1 MLHPVRLVALVL
13 ASLALS
19 ACAADQ
25 GQFPSLA
32 KRPAERISGT
42 DPARVSGTS
51 DVVAADG
58 VTAPAPL
65 PEIAASPALAARL
78 GQLVGRI
85 ETVHQRFLARR
96 PAAAA
101 RVSAAAGAAVASE
114 SWAVA
119 TVALADLES
128 ARSEAMIALA
138 DLDALWVTAR
148 IDGEEAPALA
158 AGRDHAIALIAQE
171 DAILAGLRA
180 RLRS

>member
-1 MLHPVRLVALVL
+1 MLNALRLPALAVATF
-13 ASLALS
+13 ALT

-25 GQFPSLA
+25 GRFPSLD

-42 DPARVSGTS
+42 S
-51 DVVAADG
+51 DVVAAEAAA
-58 VTAPAPL
+58 TPAPP
-65 PEIAASPALAARL
+65 PEIAPSPELAARL

-114 SWAVA
+114 SWAIA

-128 ARSEAMIALA
+128 TRSEAMIALA

-148 IDGEEAPALA
+148 IAGEEAPALA
-158 AGRDHAIALIAQE
+158 AGRDHAIALIGQE
-171 DAILAGLRA
+171 DEILAGLRG